1 MEFIRLI
8 RELGFSKKHS
18 QTRNDDVF
26 IDRLVVDWLEVLIIF
41 NLFTKL

>member
-18 QTRNDDVF
+18 QGRNDDVF
-26 IDRLVVDWLEVLIIF
+26 IDRLVVYTYLSGDNHL
-41 NLFTKL
+41 

>member
-26 IDRLVVDWLEVLIIF
+26 IDRLVEDWFQSVNHI
-41 NLFTKL
+41 